1 MSKRGFTFKG
11 GIHPPHFK
19 EQTEHLKIEKSDEPS
34 VVVIPLQQHIGAPC
48 EALVKPGQYVK
59 MGQKIG
65 ESKAFVSANVHSSV
79 SGTVKN
85 IEQRNS
91 SSGTAV
97 SCVIIESDGKF
108 TIDESIKPKG
118 DLDKLSKDEILAIIK
133 EAGLTGMG
141 GAGFPTHVKLSP
153 PKDKQVDCLIIN
165 GAECEPYLTADHRI
179 MLERPEDVILG
190 VKAAKKALNVE
201 KCYIAIEKNKPDAIE
216 VMTKALADSNEA
228 GIELAPLETKYP
240 QGDEKRLI
248 NAVTGRVVPSGG
260 LPMDVG
266 VVVNNVGTI
275 ASLGNIIRT
284 GMPVIQRVVTVT
296 GSAIKDPKNLEI
308 RIGTL
313 FSDVIKQC
321 GGYSEEPGKIINGG
335 PMMGIAQ
342 FSAEVPVIKGTSG
355 ILVLNKKD
363 SKFEEVQNCIKC
375 ARCVEICPVNLQPLI
390 ISKLSLL
397 NKFDEAENYHA
408 LDCIECGACSFI
420 CPSKRRLVESI
431 RVAKR
436 EIVSKRRKKA

>member
-1 MSKRGFTFKG
+1 MSTKGFTFKG

-19 EQTEHLKIEKSDEPS
+19 KQTEHLEIENAIEPK

-48 EALVKPGQYVK
+48 DALVTVGQAVK
-59 MGQKIG
+59 IGQKIG

-79 SGTVKN
+79 SGTVKG
-85 IEQRNS
+85 IEMRNS
-91 SSGTAV
+91 CGGMKV
-97 SCVIIESDGKF
+97 NCVIIESDGKF
-108 TIDESIKPKG
+108 DVDESVKPKG
-118 DLDKLSKDEILAIIK
+118 SVDKLSKEEILSIIK

-153 PKDKQVDCLIIN
+153 PKDKKIDIVIIN

-179 MLERPEDVILG
+179 MLEKTDDVVIG
-190 VKAAKKALNVE
+190 AMAIKKAVE
-201 KCYIAIEKNKPDAIE
+201 VDKCYIAIEKNKPDAIE
-216 VMTKALADSNEA
+216 AMKNAVKDIE
-228 GIELAPLETKYP
+228 GIEVAEIETKYP

-248 NAVTGRVVPSGG
+248 NAVADREVPSGG

-266 VVVNNVGTI
+266 VVVNNVGTT
-275 ASLGNIIRT
+275 ATLGNVIKT
-284 GMPVIQRVVTVT
+284 GMPVIQRVVTIT
-296 GSAIKDPKNLEI
+296 GSAIKNPKNLYV
-308 RIGTL
+308 RIGTS
-313 FSDVIKQC
+313 FKDVIEQC
-321 GGYSEEPGKIINGG
+321 GGFSVEPGKIINGG

-342 FSAEVPVIKGTSG
+342 FTTEVPVIKGTSG

-363 SKFEEVQNCIKC
+363 AKIDEPQNCIRCGK
-375 ARCVEICPVNLQPLI
+375 CVEVCPVHLQPLI

-397 NKFDEAENYHA
+397 NKFDDAAEYHA
-408 LDCIECGACSFI
+408 MDCIECGSCSFV

-436 EIVSKRRKKA
+436 EIATKRRKAGK